1 MCLYYKHMKPIV
13 RIKTIKGKEYWY
25 EDTPYYDPE
34 KKQIRHKSRYLGKNV
49 NGIPVKVRTE
59 GISGIAAVPTEA
71 HTHGNLLPLLDIIH
85 ELRIDEYLAGLTR
98 GREQETILA
107 LACNR
112 IIRPLAMHQVATWYE
127 ESSLVLT
134 HPDLPLSSQS
144 LSELLAELGTSGV
157 PETFMECLVR
167 NLGTDSTLIYDIT
180 SLSSYSQFISLLEYG
195 YNRDGLELPQINFSL
210 ILDTAQAIPV
220 MYDLY
225 PGSIVDVVTLKN
237 TLHRVRSLGVKEY
250 TLVLDRGFFSQG
262 NLEELLEE
270 QVSFVIPASLT
281 LKAVKEVLTTAQR
294 DLASPQYL
302 QKYQEDPI
310 FVKPITLQVRGREVA
325 GFCYYDLQR
334 EQDERNL
341 FYLRLHDTKQK
352 LESVH
357 IPRWRKPEEV
367 FREWAGHLA
376 NYFTW
381 ERLDDRLQVEIRNN
395 AVAQRINR
403 MGKQIIL
410 VQGSLDWEECL
421 TVYRERDA
429 VEKVFRSMKTDLQ
442 VMPLHVRTEATL
454 KGYLFITFISLILRM
469 RLLKRMKD
477 TGLLK
482 HYTLEGMLLELA
494 KIKKIRLANGEIV
507 TTEISKRQRTILEAL
522 GLCA

>member
-1 MCLYYKHMKPIV
+1 
-13 RIKTIKGKEYWY
+13 
-25 EDTPYYDPE
+25 
-34 KKQIRHKSRYLGKNV
+34 
-49 NGIPVKVRTE
+49 
-59 GISGIAAVPTEA
+59 
-71 HTHGNLLPLLDIIH
+71 
-85 ELRIDEYLAGLTR
+85 
-98 GREQETILA
+98 
-107 LACNR
+107 
-112 IIRPLAMHQVATWYE
+112 
-127 ESSLVLT
+127 
-134 HPDLPLSSQS
+134 
-144 LSELLAELGTSGV
+144 
-157 PETFMECLVR
+157 
-167 NLGTDSTLIYDIT
+167 
-180 SLSSYSQFISLLEYG
+180 
-195 YNRDGLELPQINFSL
+195 
-210 ILDTAQAIPV
+210 

-237 TLHRVRSLGVKEY
+237 TLHRVRSLGAREY
-250 TLVLDRGFFSQG
+250 TLVLNRGFFSQG

-270 QVSFVIPASLT
+270 QLSFVIPASLT
-281 LKAVKEVLTTAQR
+281 LKAVKEVLTAAQR

-310 FVKPITLQVRGREVA
+310 FVRPITLPVRGREVA

-352 LESVH
+352 LESVR

-367 FREWAGHLA
+367 FRERAGHLA

-381 ERLDDRLQVEIRNN
+381 ERQDDRLQVEIRNN
-395 AVAQRINR
+395 AVAQRVNR

-421 TVYRERDA
+421 TIYRERDA

-477 TGLLK
+477 TGLLN

-494 KIKKIRLANGEIV
+494 KIKKIRLANEEII